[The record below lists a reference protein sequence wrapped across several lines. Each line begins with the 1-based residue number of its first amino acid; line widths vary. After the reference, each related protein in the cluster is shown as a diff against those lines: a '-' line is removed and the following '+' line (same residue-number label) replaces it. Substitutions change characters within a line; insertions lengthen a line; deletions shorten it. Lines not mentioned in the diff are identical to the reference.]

1 MRCTFANKER
11 ERERERE
18 SKEMKER
25 KVSWKIFWK
34 DISIYESRY
43 KKNIPLRDEIIFHF
57 LLFFSLSRF
66 IYRMQ
71 KIILNTSKVIQ
82 YLVKEIKNK

>member
-25 KVSWKIFWK
+25 KVSWKMFWK

-57 LLFFSLSRF
+57 LLFFLSLKVYISNAKNYF
-66 IYRMQ
+66 KHFKGYS
-71 KIILNTSKVIQ
+71 ILSERDK
-82 YLVKEIKNK
+82 K